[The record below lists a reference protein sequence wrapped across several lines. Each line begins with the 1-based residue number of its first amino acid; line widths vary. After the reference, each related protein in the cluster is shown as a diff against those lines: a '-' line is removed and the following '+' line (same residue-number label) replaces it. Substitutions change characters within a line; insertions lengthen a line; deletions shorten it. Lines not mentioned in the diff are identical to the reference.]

1 MADLDPSTAARPAS
15 TGFSRWQNPWLV
27 VVLLALA
34 LVAWQWLETRQ
45 LIADT
50 QKELAQRLAHSD
62 TANAE
67 SRVLASQAQEQ
78 TAAVLARIGA
88 LEARLAESRSQ
99 QLVLETLYQDL
110 ARNRDEWVLAE
121 VEQGVTLAA
130 QQLQLAGNIQGAVL
144 ALQTADARLAGSNR
158 PQFIGLP
165 KVLARDLDRLRALP
179 QLDTAVL
186 SQRIESVL
194 LVIDTLP
201 LAVDGQPRNRPKAL
215 PPDDPEAADEPNAS
229 PLGLAFWRRL
239 GGEFWQEVKG
249 LIRIQRFD
257 RDEPVLLAPG
267 QEFFL
272 RENLKLRLL
281 NARLALL
288 ARDQPTFRNELSR
301 AQSWL
306 ERHFN
311 AHDPGLQHAQATLR
325 RLASTEINIELPTL
339 NESLAAIKTFKVG
352 KERK

>member
-1 MADLDPSTAARPAS
+1 
-15 TGFSRWQNPWLV
+15 
-27 VVLLALA
+27 
-34 LVAWQWLETRQ
+34 
-45 LIADT
+45 
-50 QKELAQRLAHSD
+50 
-62 TANAE
+62 
-67 SRVLASQAQEQ
+67 
-78 TAAVLARIGA
+78 
-88 LEARLAESRSQ
+88 
-99 QLVLETLYQDL
+99 
-110 ARNRDEWVLAE
+110 
-121 VEQGVTLAA
+121 
-130 QQLQLAGNIQGAVL
+130 
-144 ALQTADARLAGSNR
+144 
-158 PQFIGLP
+158 
-165 KVLARDLDRLRALP
+165 ARDLDRLRALP